1 MSTTQSKRGSKAAD
15 KVEEDEIKVPDLAP
29 VEEDE
34 RGASDPVKVS
44 LVSALP
50 GHRFRI
56 PYADDPED
64 ALTIDAEGVYVER
77 SAVEEIQAAADRSG
91 VTVKVE
97 EL

>member
-1 MSTTQSKRGSKAAD
+1 MSTTTNKRGSKAA
-15 KVEEDEIKVPDLAP
+15 EEPEVAELAP
-29 VEEDE
+29 VDSGE
-34 RGASDPVKVS
+34 GGKSDPVLVS
-44 LVSALP
+44 LVSPLP

-56 PYADDPED
+56 PYVDDPED
-64 ALTIDAEGVYVER
+64 ALVIDASGVYVER